1 YRPSNRD
8 VPNMLVPAGVD
19 LLREHPAG
27 RTAWREGRGDH
38 HPPVPIG
45 QVDDV
50 DDLVIG
56 PVEDRARSI
65 ALRTSILM
73 HRLVVLWDVDVLTT
87 PITAGPRAVLRQRRD
102 APHHHEP
109 RRARYAQPQR
119 PARECTARLRD
130 DPQRPVPQ
138 RPSWTCAARPR
149 HRLGHRA
156 APRPGFARTGG
167 MAPPARRL
175 AAALARRRLRAP
187 DGRSTAAARGPGA

>member
-1 YRPSNRD
+1 GRDDLLPQPGRRACVSRDLLGGLPERAPGAGRLEAEPAPLGPHHLYRPSNRD
-8 VPNMLVPAGVD
+8 VPNLLVPAGVD
-19 LLREHPAG
+19 LRRDQPAG
-27 RTAWREGRGDH
+27 RTAWRGGRGDH

-56 PVEDRARSI
+56 QVEDRARSI

-109 RRARYAQPQR
+109 RRAW
-119 PARECTARLRD
+119 L
-130 DPQRPVPQ
+130 
-138 RPSWTCAARPR
+138 
-149 HRLGHRA
+149 
-156 APRPGFARTGG
+156 
-167 MAPPARRL
+167 
-175 AAALARRRLRAP
+175 LRA
-187 DGRSTAAARGPGA
+187 